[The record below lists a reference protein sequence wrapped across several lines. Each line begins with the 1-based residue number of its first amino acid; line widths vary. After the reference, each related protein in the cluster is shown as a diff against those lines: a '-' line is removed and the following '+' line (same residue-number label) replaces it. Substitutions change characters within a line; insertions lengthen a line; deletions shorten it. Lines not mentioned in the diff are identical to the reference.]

1 MQGNILSGGVKELED
16 VRQKITDLNTC
27 QNQYDELG
35 KQESRLEKSIKGKEK
50 DIADEIGTALRQ
62 RKEEIEKTY
71 DEQLDLTRQQ
81 IRKIKNRKMKSKNEK
96 VNERIDN
103 ETAGIREEYR
113 LMKLEIRDLFKSNR
127 IPLVLNNK
135 LFYSIFFPARVM
147 DLLIIAAVVA
157 FLLLALPYLLYTLV
171 LPQEKMIFLFLIYA
185 FIVLIFGGGFLL
197 IENNIKAKNRNTFV
211 QIHKK
216 RKQMTLTRRGID
228 NIRSGILKDKDE
240 SIYEL
245 EDFDRE
251 LEELEEELSNI
262 NAGKKEALSNFE
274 NTTRN
279 VIREEITQQNQEELL
294 RLKKEYTKVHGD
306 IKTTQDNIKNLSLEI
321 ASGYEAYIG
330 KELLTAENLEA
341 LIRLMYDKNIATVS
355 EAIAEY
361 KTGIVEVKAKEE
373 NY

>member
-1 MQGNILSGGVKELED
+1 MQGNILSGGVKELEG
-16 VRQKITDLNTC
+16 VRQKITDLNAC

-35 KQESRLEKSIKGKEK
+35 KQEVRLEKSIKGKEK

-81 IRKIKNRKMKSKNEK
+81 IKKIKNRKLKSKNEK
-96 VNERIDN
+96 ISERIDN
-103 ETAGIREEYR
+103 ETAGIREEFR

-127 IPLVLNNK
+127 IPLVLNNR
-135 LFYSIFFPARVM
+135 LFYAIFFPARIM
-147 DLLIIAAVVA
+147 DLLIIAVTVS
-157 FLLLALPYLLYTLV
+157 FLLLALPYILYTLV

-185 FIVLIFGGGFLL
+185 VIVLIFGGSYLL
-197 IENNIKAKNRNTFV
+197 IENNIKAKNRNVFV
-211 QIHKK
+211 QVHKK
-216 RKQMTLTRRGID
+216 RKQMVLTRRGID

-240 SIYEL
+240 SLYKL

-262 NAGKKEALSNFE
+262 NTGKKEALSTFE

-279 VIREEITQQNQEELL
+279 VIKEEITQQNQEELL

-306 IKTTQDNIKNLSLEI
+306 IKITQDNIKKLSLEI
-321 ASGYEAYIG
+321 ASEYEAFIG
-330 KELLTAENLEA
+330 KELLTTENLEA
-341 LIRLMYDKNIATVS
+341 LIQLMYDTSIATVS

-361 KTGIVEVKAKEE
+361 KTALIDAKVKES
-373 NY
+373 N